1 MLYNVGMEKKG
12 LFSRIN
18 KGIEKVLPMTLGNLL
33 LFAIIIYLLFVVGR
47 SVWINYKSNN
57 NLDVEREKITQL
69 ENDVELLQMEIT
81 YFKTQSFKEKEA
93 RAKLGY
99 MAEGE
104 KVISLSGDKPED
116 KISDQGKKEQ
126 ELKTPNYRLWINY
139 FFN

>member
-1 MLYNVGMEKKG
+1 MTLSSFL
-12 LFSRIN
+12 LFSFI
-18 KGIEKVLPMTLGNLL
+18 V
-33 LFAIIIYLLFVVGR
+33 YLIFVVGR
-47 SVWINYKSNN
+47 SVWINYRSNKD
-57 NLDVEREKITQL
+57 LDVEREKIVQL
-69 ENDVELLQMEIT
+69 QNDIDLLEMEIA

-104 KVISLSGDKPED
+104 KVISLSVDKPED
-116 KISDQGKKEQ
+116 KVSDQGKKEQ